1 MSMNGHKRV
10 VSGLALAM
18 VLAAAMLAPGCLTG
32 PESQPAP
39 TFSMKVIGGRQT
51 ASAGDNLTFIVLV
64 KNNQPLTDS
73 AALTVS
79 FMPAGWAVSL
89 SNATL
94 EFTSRGYR
102 SVFVTVN
109 TTAGSPPGSYEV
121 KLRATSALKS
131 SNTGSATLKTRLVV
145 ATRTTDVV
153 SFGNNLQ
160 VDYIGY
166 LSDHTVFDTSV
177 REVGS
182 QLAIPKAPMFQS
194 PVENQYQPLAFQQG
208 KGQMIKGFDSG
219 VLGMQVGQSRTLR
232 IEPKDGYGIFETVR
246 IDLTESFPM
255 MRNITPLCFT
265 QTYGEEAE
273 LNKVVVEPFWGW
285 QVHVLAVSVGAVT
298 VLTLPEPNQV
308 SMPYGWESKVIE
320 VNGSADGG
328 AGRITVRHY
337 PAAGVN
343 ATYHAM
349 PAQLTAMTSSYAELT
364 YNKGATTNALALEV
378 LYFSV
383 KIVSLM

>member
-1 MSMNGHKRV
+1 MLPV
-10 VSGLALAM
+10 LALAM
-18 VLAAAMLAPGCLTG
+18 VLAAAVLAPGCLTG
-32 PESQPAP
+32 PEAQPTP

-51 ASAGDNLTFIVLV
+51 ASAGDNLTFIVLM
-64 KNNQPLTDS
+64 KNNQPAPDT
-73 AALTVS
+73 AAVAVS

-89 SNATL
+89 SNTTF
-94 EFTSRGYR
+94 EFTSLGYR
-102 SVFVTVN
+102 AVYVIVN

-121 KLRATSALKS
+121 KLRASSALKS
-131 SNTGSATLKTRLVV
+131 SNTGSATLKVKLVT
-145 ATRTTDVV
+145 ATRTTDIV
-153 SFGNNLQ
+153 SYGNNLQ

-166 LSDHTVFDTSV
+166 LSDYTVFDTSV

-208 KGQMIKGFDSG
+208 QGQMIKGFDSG

-232 IEPKDGYGIFETVR
+232 IEPKDGYGLFETVR
-246 IDLTESFPM
+246 INLTESFPM
-255 MRNITPLCFT
+255 VRNISPLCFT
-265 QTYGEEAE
+265 ETFGEEPE
-273 LNKVVVEPFWGW
+273 PNKVVVEPFWGW
-285 QVHVLAVSVGAVT
+285 QVHVLAVSPTAVT

-308 SMPYGWESKVIE
+308 STPYGWESKVIE
-320 VNGSADGG
+320 VNGTADGG
-328 AGRITVRHY
+328 DGRITVRHY

-343 ATYHAM
+343 ATYRAM
-349 PAQLTAMTSSYAELT
+349 PAQLTAMTSSYVELT
-364 YNKGATTNALALEV
+364 YNIGATKNALALEV